1 MVVSIGHT
9 LEKETS
15 VGIYR
20 SRLAEWMVKE
30 SILTKH
36 TIAGNYTT
44 CTVDITT
51 NDSDDSDRW
60 QYIIKEQLFQ
70 ASVTYT
76 QAPHD
81 FVVYKYLPTQVHLP
95 LNARSND

>member
-30 SILTKH
+30 PIITNTEPRTTTPPALSSSQPRTVTIL
-36 TIAGNYTT
+36 
-44 CTVDITT
+44 VDG
-51 NDSDDSDRW
+51 
-60 QYIIKEQLFQ
+60 IIINEQLFQ
-70 ASVTYT
+70 TSVTYT

-81 FVVYKYLPTQVHLP
+81 SVVYEYVPTQVLLP
-95 LNARSND
+95 LNAQSNI

>member
-9 LEKETS
+9 SEKETG

-30 SILTKH
+30 PIVTNTQSRTTTPPALSSSQPQTVKILVD
-36 TIAGNYTT
+36 GN
-44 CTVDITT
+44 
-51 NDSDDSDRW
+51 
-60 QYIIKEQLFQ
+60 IINEQLFQ
-70 ASVTYT
+70 TSVTYT

-81 FVVYKYLPTQVHLP
+81 SVVYKYLPTQVHLP
-95 LNARSND
+95 LNAQSSN